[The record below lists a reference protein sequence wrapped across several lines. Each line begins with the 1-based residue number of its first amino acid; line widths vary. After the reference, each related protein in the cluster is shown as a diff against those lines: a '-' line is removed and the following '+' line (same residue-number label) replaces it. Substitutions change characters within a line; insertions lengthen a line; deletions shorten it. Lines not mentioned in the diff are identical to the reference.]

1 MIGIYRYKIKLLYVI
16 DNREYEL
23 DSKNIL
29 NLLIDYDYDSK
40 NRPILFAT
48 VSIDKNILDDM
59 IKNKGTNTITL
70 VVSKYNTSA
79 DFIIEQ
85 NYIKSE
91 FIYFLSD
98 NINYQKNLDYAGVE
112 EGTEDKFKVVN
123 LGLMKKELIDNN
135 KVLINDIVIDTTIT
149 DIVYNHMSHMNVLI
163 EPFKNQK
170 PIKRFIIPPMTT
182 ISSFIQ
188 YLDNYS
194 SLYNSR
200 YRLFFDHNKTYLIS
214 SDGNPVK
221 AKDDD
226 YFTVMI
232 NIHDTAII
240 ESKYQGMTT
249 DNFVD
254 SYIIDVDANDIEV
267 YKDKETMRSK
277 NTIIGIDSDGNIRK
291 GNVNSNS
298 GLEKVQIERVTSSN
312 LDKVDI
318 AIDELDNTTVINVV
332 KNDLD
337 TSVLTIN
344 KQYNITS
351 YTDLK
356 ENDGRYLLVRKREI
370 YNREGNEYILTNI
383 LTMKKIDS

>member
-1 MIGIYRYKIKLLYVI
+1 MIGIYKYKLKLSYI
-16 DNREYEL
+16 MDNKEYEF

-29 NLLIDYDYDSK
+29 NLLIDYDYDNK

-48 VSIDKNILDDM
+48 VSLDKNIIDDM
-59 IKNKGTNTITL
+59 IKNKDTNTITL
-70 VVSKYNTSA
+70 TIAKYNTVA
-79 DFIIEQ
+79 DFPIEQ

-98 NINYQKNLDYAGVE
+98 NLNYQKDLDYSGIE
-112 EGTEDKFKVVN
+112 EGTEDKFKVIN
-123 LGLMKKELIDNN
+123 IGLMKKELIDNN

-149 DIVYNHMSHMNVLI
+149 DIVYKHLSHMNVLI

-188 YLDNYS
+188 YLDNYN

-214 SDGNPVK
+214 SDGNSVK

-232 NIHDTAII
+232 NINNTTIS

-249 DNFVD
+249 NNFVN
-254 SYIIDVDANDIEV
+254 SYIIDVDANDIEI
-267 YKDKETMRSK
+267 YKDKDTVRSK

-291 GNVNSNS
+291 GSINNDS
-298 GLEKVQIERVTSSN
+298 LEKVKIERVTSSN

-318 AIDELDNTTVINVV
+318 ATDELENTTVINIV

-356 ENDGRYLLVRKREI
+356 ENDGKYLLVRKREI
-370 YNREGNEYILTNI
+370 YNREGDEFILTNI
-383 LTMKKIDS
+383 LTMKKIES